1 MTPAEID
8 GASAGD
14 SIAIGT
20 WTGGTYPGDHFIF
33 WSWVRPIAGAPFTN
47 GYIGLNNAF
56 SLLTG
61 GSDTFAPTNCGAA
74 TPYCNASASFPTAFG
89 TQLAYNGWYPQ
100 VSIATIATG
109 ESTSHNIVFNL
120 TAGAHDAAGELAIGN
135 QFAQPGWT
143 FIPGPNNP
151 ACTAAGTCTLTATD
165 IESAR
170 QDHYHGCVPPN
181 QSAGAV
187 VTCEASSSG
196 TEVKVN
202 GGSALTTSNQT
213 GVLPY
218 LCADTSGSGTA
229 QSCTTTPTFVPHVG
243 NCIAYTTTTES
254 GSSLTLNMNGSGA
267 YEVQIPSPSGWVG
280 VYAAGQ
286 IIPGTPYIA
295 CYYVNGEEGPQWN
308 VQQQGTIGGGGGG
321 LSGMTAGQVP
331 IAATATTVTSSKA
344 LAGSGAGITTGP
356 ASGVTSGDVASF
368 TGTGGQIADS
378 GVAYTNIPLLNGNN
392 TYSGTSN
399 FSNAT
404 FLLSGLASL
413 PGSGNYC
420 LQISSTGALSTTGGS
435 CGSGSGAVNSVANSD
450 GTLTISPTTGSVVAS
465 IALAHANT
473 WTATQTLSGLTLSGC
488 STAGVAT
495 TNSGGVVGCSNAPSI
510 SGANFSSATI
520 PTAALASVTG
530 SGSVVLATSPSI
542 SGLTA
547 TSSFTATG
555 LVTNS
560 DLANSSTTVNGQPC
574 TLGGTCTITTSASNI
589 IVGTTTVSSGTT
601 NYLLYNNGGNL
612 GNEAVSSLTIAYS
625 QLTGAPSALPPN
637 GSAGGDLSGSYP
649 NPTVAQVNGAAV
661 PASAG
666 VIGSN
671 SSHQLVS
678 ASSSSI
684 QTAIGGGVY
693 DASGSAATAQ
703 SNAEAYASNASNLS
717 SGTVAPARLSTANRI
732 EPCQVGLWG
741 GGSAITAGTYTLKA
755 RCLNVFGTTYT
766 ITQVQCYSD
775 TSGASTAN
783 VADSGSNALLTGAI
797 SLSTANTWTA
807 GTQSSTT
814 TVASGAWTT
823 WTFVADG
830 TSTTI
835 QCVMT
840 TER

>member
-1 MTPAEID
+1 MTNE
-8 GASAGD
+8 
-14 SIAIGT
+14 
-20 WTGGTYPGDHFIF
+20 
-33 WSWVRPIAGAPFTN
+33 
-47 GYIGLNNAF
+47 
-56 SLLTG
+56 
-61 GSDTFAPTNCGAA
+61 
-74 TPYCNASASFPTAFG
+74 
-89 TQLAYNGWYPQ
+89 
-100 VSIATIATG
+100 
-109 ESTSHNIVFNL
+109 
-120 TAGAHDAAGELAIGN
+120 
-135 QFAQPGWT
+135 
-143 FIPGPNNP
+143 
-151 ACTAAGTCTLTATD
+151 
-165 IESAR
+165 
-170 QDHYHGCVPPN
+170 
-181 QSAGAV
+181 
-187 VTCEASSSG
+187 
-196 TEVKVN
+196 
-202 GGSALTTSNQT
+202 TTSWPLVANNIYRFT
-213 GVLPY
+213 
-218 LCADTSGSGTA
+218 
-229 QSCTTTPTFVPHVG
+229 
-243 NCIAYTTTTES
+243 
-254 GSSLTLNMNGSGA
+254 GSGA
-267 YEVQIPSPSGWVG
+267 SNATTPATTGATGLISFVN
-280 VYAAGQ
+280 AGSANVTVVT
-286 IIPGTPYIA
+286 GTPTLVCLPSSCIVPPTASAFINTDGVDQYAIISNA
-295 CYYVNGEEGPQWN
+295 S
-308 VQQQGTIGGGGGG
+308 GGGG

-420 LQISSTGALSTTGGS
+420 LQIGSTGALSTTGGS

-589 IVGTTTVSSGTT
+589 TVGTTTVSSGTT

-671 SSHQLVS
+671 SSYQLVS

-732 EPCQVGLWG
+732 EPCQIGLWG
-741 GGSAITAGTYTLKA
+741 GGSAIAAGTYTLKA

-775 TSGASTAN
+775 TSGTSTAN